1 MNRRRTSRAD
11 ATESRPVY
19 SPKQYNELTETIR
32 TTDRAQERLDM
43 AENEIGRLSTRLD
56 LEDVV
61 EDEALQFYRRILRTD
76 LVNNYSIGDLTAAA
90 VYTACRKHEV
100 PRTLAEVKAANKV
113 LVDCDREGEVVETN
127 RYVSDRTCTGWN
139 ILSLSGWKTLPRLY
153 GKICDRLGLQYGVV
167 EAEKFAQRYCSE
179 FGVEPEV
186 EEFVQVVIRKV
197 DDGAV
202 SGFGRASVAAAALY
216 YTSERL
222 DLDITQRELSNV
234 TGCST
239 ATIRRTR
246 DIIKESIEP

>member
-1 MNRRRTSRAD
+1 MNRRRTSRTD
-11 ATESRPVY
+11 ATGSRPIY
-19 SPKQYNELTETIR
+19 SAKQYNELTETIR
-32 TTDRAQERLDM
+32 TEDRAQERLDM
-43 AENEIGRLSTRLD
+43 AKNEIGRLSTHLD

-76 LVNNYSIGDLTAAA
+76 LVNNYSIGDLAAAA

-100 PRTLAEVKAANKV
+100 PRTLSDVKAANKV
-113 LVDCDREGEVVETN
+113 LVDCDREGEVVETR
-127 RYVSDRTCTGWN
+127 RYVSDRTYTGRN
-139 ILSLSGWKTLPRLY
+139 ILSLSGRKTLPRLY

-186 EEFVQVVIRKV
+186 EEFVQVAIKMV
-197 DDGAV
+197 DQEEA
-202 SGFGRASVAAAALY
+202 SGSDFSNIAAGALY
-216 YTSERL
+216 YASDQF
-222 DLDITQRELSNV
+222 DLGITQEELRQVAS
-234 TGCST
+234 CST